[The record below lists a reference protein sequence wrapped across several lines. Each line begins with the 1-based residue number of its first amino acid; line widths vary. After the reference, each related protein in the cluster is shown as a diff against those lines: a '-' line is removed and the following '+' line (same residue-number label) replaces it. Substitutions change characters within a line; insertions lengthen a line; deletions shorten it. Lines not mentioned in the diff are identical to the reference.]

1 MPITKREQV
10 TKQGFCKLLWR
21 KFRPRVSLLLEFI
34 HSGWWGG
41 GKRLFE
47 FDWEE
52 EGVGAYL
59 RLGLI
64 RGWALI
70 RIKTVTAS
78 KKNRCESKPR
88 KYGDKVNPLLTK
100 VLRSR

>member
-1 MPITKREQV
+1 M
-10 TKQGFCKLLWR
+10 
-21 KFRPRVSLLLEFI
+21 
-34 HSGWWGG
+34 
-41 GKRLFE
+41 
-47 FDWEE
+47 
-52 EGVGAYL
+52 GAYS
-59 RLGLI
+59 RLELI